1 VNERILRNASNGHVL
16 ASRVVRATNFIS
28 RGMGLLPRASVD
40 EDEGLWLDGCSAVH
54 TLGMRATIDL
64 FFLDREGRILKI
76 VNRARPNRLVISCA
90 RSVAVV
96 ELGHGERAR
105 DVLVGDR
112 LVLE

>member
-1 VNERILRNASNGHVL
+1 MNERVLRNASNGRVL
-16 ASRVVRATNFIS
+16 ASRVVRAKNFIA
-28 RGMGLLPRASVD
+28 RGLGLLPRANVE
-40 EDEGLWLDGCSAVH
+40 EDEGIWIDGCSAIH
-54 TLGMRATIDL
+54 TVGMRATIDL

-96 ELGHGERAR
+96 ELGHGERPR

-112 LVLE
+112 LVLD

>member
-1 VNERILRNASNGHVL
+1 MNERVLRNASNGRVL
-16 ASRVVRATNFIS
+16 ASRVVRAENFIS
-28 RGMGLLPRASVD
+28 RGLGLLPRATVE
-40 EDEGLWLDGCSAVH
+40 EDEGIWIDGCSAIH
-54 TLGMRATIDL
+54 TVGMRATIDL

-96 ELGHGERAR
+96 ELGHGERPR

-112 LVLE
+112 LVLD

>member
-1 VNERILRNASNGHVL
+1 MNERVLRNASNGRVL
-16 ASRVVRATNFIS
+16 ASRVVRAENFIA
-28 RGMGLLPRASVD
+28 RGLGLLPRATVE
-40 EDEGLWLDGCSAVH
+40 EDEGIWIDGCSAIH
-54 TLGMRATIDL
+54 TVGMRATIDL

-96 ELGHGERAR
+96 ELGHGERPR

-112 LVLE
+112 LVLD

>member
-1 VNERILRNASNGHVL
+1 MNERVLRNASNGRVL
-16 ASRVVRATNFIS
+16 ASRVTRAENFIA
-28 RGMGLLPRASVD
+28 RGLGLLPRATVE
-40 EDEGLWLDGCSAVH
+40 EDEGIWIDGCSAIH
-54 TLGMRATIDL
+54 TVGMRATIDL

-96 ELGHGERAR
+96 ELGHGERPR

-112 LVLE
+112 LVLD

>member
-1 VNERILRNASNGHVL
+1 MNERILRNASNGHVL

-28 RGMGLLPRASVD
+28 RGMGLLPRASVE

-76 VNRARPNRLVISCA
+76 VNRARPNRFVISCA

-96 ELGHGERAR
+96 ELGHGERPR